1 MRATHLFGIAA
12 LLLVAF
18 PIPSKSV
25 ELETTIRQLYQLCK
39 SESAENRSFCNGF
52 IAGVSRMM
60 IANQFIAQRMKS
72 EEDQK
77 VVWELS
83 MCDQV
88 SYADEVRAFVGWA
101 EKNPQNWNQA
111 AVVAFMALRESWPCK
126 HQSDGISR

>member
-1 MRATHLFGIAA
+1 MRATPLLGIAA
-12 LLLVAF
+12 LLLAAF

-39 SESAENRSFCNGF
+39 SESAENRSFCSGF

-83 MCDQV
+83 MCDQIA
-88 SYADEVRAFVGWA
+88 YADEVRAFVSWA
-101 EKNPQNWNQA
+101 EKNPENWNQS
-111 AVVAFMALRESWPCK
+111 AVVAFMALRERWPCK
-126 HQSDGISR
+126 R